1 MDELKTYVLRK
12 RIENGLNH
20 YMIKREVALKSK
32 EIDPEGRGIQYMSGD
47 KNIVPLKVAISGF
60 FCFIGT
66 NSCPEP
72 RTRT

>member
-32 EIDPEGRGIQYMSGD
+32 EIDPEGRGIQY
-47 KNIVPLKVAISGF
+47 IVGGQEHSPFEG
-60 FCFIGT
+60 
-66 NSCPEP
+66 
-72 RTRT
+72 RY